1 MERMTIVFLIFIII
15 YLVFSFIKKR
25 IYEDKKNKEEVNL
38 LLKKVDGEKN
48 NKNITVIFAV
58 IAAAMENRP
67 HVIKRVF
74 LKGTVDEK
82 ISSWKIAG
90 RSEGMMKKRL

>member
-1 MERMTIVFLIFIII
+1 MERTTFVFLFFIILF
-15 YLVFSFIKKR
+15 LVFSFIKKR
-25 IYEDKKNKEEVNL
+25 VYEDKKNKEAVKL
-38 LLKKVDGEKN
+38 FVPPVDGEKN
-48 NKNITVIFAV
+48 NQHITVVFAV

-67 HVIKRVF
+67 HIIKRVF
-74 LKGTVDEK
+74 LKGNVDEK